1 MEYEDIE
8 LFRHCADLTS
18 RIEDQLIKKF
28 NDKFEFETE
37 EFKSKDYFD
46 QNELFDLMVS
56 WLNYWIEEQ
65 PYINDETHMVL
76 KIKHHL
82 CETRIKAIYEQS
94 KRWKIDQMLAIH
106 FKGSL
111 NL

>member
-1 MEYEDIE
+1 MEYEDME

-37 EFKSKDYFD
+37 EFKNKEYLD
-46 QNELFDLMVS
+46 QNEIFNLMVS

-65 PYINDETHMVL
+65 PYIMEDTHMVL

-94 KRWKIDQMLAIH
+94 KKWQIHELLLIH